1 METPKFLK
9 SIYHYIFVNPKMS
22 WLWLIVRVYVGWQ
35 WVSAGY
41 EKIINP
47 AWVGAGAG
55 GALTGFINGALAK
68 TTGAHP
74 DVSMW
79 YANFLK
85 TIVLPN
91 VYLWSH
97 MIAYGELLVGLG
109 LIVGLLTYWAAFFGF
124 FMNFNYL
131 LAGTISSNPILLVL
145 ALLIMMA
152 CRIAGFLGF
161 DYYWLRKKH

>member
-1 METPKFLK
+1 M
-9 SIYHYIFVNPKMS
+9 
-22 WLWLIVRVYVGWQ
+22 R
-35 WVSAGY
+35 
-41 EKIINP
+41 
-47 AWVGAGAG
+47 
-55 GALTGFINGALAK
+55 LAK
-68 TTGAHP
+68 TIGAHP

-79 YANFLK
+79 YASFLK
-85 TIVLPN
+85 TVVLPN